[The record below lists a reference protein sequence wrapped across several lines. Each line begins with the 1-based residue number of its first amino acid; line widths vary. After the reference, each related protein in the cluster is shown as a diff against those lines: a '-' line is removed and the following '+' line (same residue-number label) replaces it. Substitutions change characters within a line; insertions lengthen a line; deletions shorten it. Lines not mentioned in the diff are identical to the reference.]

1 MVDFDTDLDDLRSC
15 SGDLAE
21 AALAAEH
28 ALRAVRGF
36 DIPTGPIMPGLFGG
50 AGNATVDNIF
60 GMTLGMPHV
69 ANAYSAHLAAI
80 QKLLEDLHES
90 TVDASNSFAAVA
102 GTYQEAEDYS
112 TRQMNNAAAGL
123 DGI

>member
-21 AALAAEH
+21 AADAAER

-50 AGNATVDNIF
+50 PGNATVDNIF

-69 ANAYSAHLAAI
+69 ANAYSAHLASI
-80 QKLLEDLHES
+80 EKLLQDLQES
-90 TVDASNSFAAVA
+90 TVDASRSFAAVA
-102 GTYQEAEDYS
+102 DTYQQAEDDS
-112 TRQMNNAAAGL
+112 TSQLNNAAAGL
-123 DGI
+123 DRS